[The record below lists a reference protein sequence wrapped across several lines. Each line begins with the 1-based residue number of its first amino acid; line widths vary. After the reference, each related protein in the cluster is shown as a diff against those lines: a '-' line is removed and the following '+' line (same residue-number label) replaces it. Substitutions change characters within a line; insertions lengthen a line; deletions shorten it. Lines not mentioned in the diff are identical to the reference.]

1 LILYVDVDDTLI
13 RSVGAKR
20 IPIPGVVSELRRLH
34 AQGAELYLWSS
45 GGAEYARQSAIEL
58 EIEGLFVAFLPKPT
72 AYIDDQPVSD
82 WRQTTHFYPAQA
94 QEIAAKEQP
103 PASVQVKKG

>member
-1 LILYVDVDDTLI
+1 MILYVDVDDTLI

-20 IPIPGVVSELRRLH
+20 IPMPGVVSELRRLH

-58 EIEGLFVAFLPKPT
+58 GIEGLFVAFLPKPT
-72 AYIDDQPVSD
+72 AYIDDQPVSE
-82 WRQTTHFYPAQA
+82 WRQCVHVYPSQA
-94 QEIAAKEQP
+94 QQLAAP
-103 PASVQVKKG
+103 NSPDAS